1 MKPVWQPLIPIR
13 LKTLSNGTK
22 VLQQAWG
29 KRVFDGERWNQTTEH
44 EWRDV
49 PVDIEDPL
57 YWCQEEEQEK

>member
-13 LKTLSNGTK
+13 WNKRHGEVA

-29 KRVFDGERWNQTTEH
+29 KRVFNGEEWVQTTEY

-49 PVDIEDPL
+49 PYDIEDAG
-57 YWCQEEEQEK
+57 YWCKEEEK